1 MSAEPGRDLEGKGS
15 VPCDPI
21 QGGFQIRYLNFG
33 DDLRRGLV
41 HGDYCAKLK
50 DIDLSREN

>member
-1 MSAEPGRDLEGKGS
+1 M
-15 VPCDPI
+15 

-41 HGDYCAKLK
+41 HEDYCAKLK
-50 DIDLSREN
+50 DIDLSPEN